1 MSKRTRDFIDQVKSG
16 ESPSLAQSFPEVGGQ
31 IWDAAKPMFD
41 HGRTE
46 LAAALFAGHAH
57 VMYMHEAN
65 TQNERVQGSN
75 QEQAEVQQDAGR
87 DL

>member
-1 MSKRTRDFIDQVKSG
+1 MSKRTRDFIEQVKSG
-16 ESPSLAQSFPEVGGQ
+16 ESPSLAQSLQEVGGQ

-57 VMYMHEAN
+57 VMYMHEGN
-65 TQNERVQGSN
+65 THNEQVQSHN
-75 QEQAEVQQDAGR
+75 QEQPEVQQDAGR